1 MTGSSRPARPG
12 RDAFVDRLVRWGGL
26 EFADF
31 ARLDPAAARSLLDPA
46 DPDWAVALN
55 NTPKVWAKLPI
66 ADCRSAICPGQTAAA
81 GQIGNRRSEIGDCAL
96 AEVRAAQSRLV
107 CRHWRELLAA
117 KAPAL
122 YDALP
127 WHDVDIGPLLRGRR
141 LWQTRFLLAGGHA
154 SVTACRLRRTAG
166 AYAVEPNPALAN
178 YIERKAALEKVK
190 NLRVLRATLDATGLP
205 DGAVHLAIVE
215 APGEAG
221 LVELERVAFEVA
233 VLDTDPL
240 RETDPGLLHARG
252 YRESAITT
260 RFGPATA
267 WVRPPAA

>member
-1 MTGSSRPARPG
+1 
-12 RDAFVDRLVRWGGL
+12 VERLVRWARL

-31 ARLDPAAARSLLDPA
+31 ARLDPATARAAFSAA
-46 DPDWAVALN
+46 DPDWAAALN
-55 NTPKVWAKLPI
+55 NAPQVWTKLPI
-66 ADCRSAICPGQTAAA
+66 ADVRSSICNPRSAIRNLTSTE
-81 GQIGNRRSEIGDCAL
+81 IRS
-96 AEVRAAQSRLV
+96 AQRRLV
-107 CRHWRELLAA
+107 RRHWRELLIT

-154 SVTACRLRRTAG
+154 PVTACRLRRTAG
-166 AYAVEPNPALAN
+166 AYAVEPNPALAR
-178 YIERKAALEKVK
+178 YIENKVALEKVR
-190 NLRVLRATLDATGLP
+190 NLRVLRAALDAPGLP

-221 LVELERVAFEVA
+221 LVELERVALEV
-233 VLDTDPL
+233 VVFDTDPL
-240 RETDPGLLHARG
+240 LETDPGLLKARG

-260 RFGPATA
+260 RFGPASA